1 MISRSERARR
11 LFEQGYTCSQSVCL
25 AFSDL
30 VPLDEET
37 LAVVASGFGG
47 GVGRMRGLCGC
58 VSGMTLILNFAHSY
72 NGPSKPDSAK
82 AALYADIQAV
92 AEQFRQK
99 AGSLL
104 CGELLGK
111 AGQDTASTPSAR
123 TEAYYAQR
131 PCAGLC
137 ALAAEIL
144 SHRLGESASVSY
156 GQSEAEIHPV

>member
-1 MISRSERARR
+1 MQSRSERARQ

-37 LAVVASGFGG
+37 LAIVASGFGG

-58 VSGMTLILNFAHSY
+58 VSGMTLILNLLRSY
-72 NGPSKPDSAK
+72 SGPSRPDTEK
-82 AALYADIQAV
+82 AALYAEIQTLAQ
-92 AEQFRQK
+92 QFRQS

-104 CGELLGK
+104 YADLLGQ
-111 AGQDTASTPSAR
+111 AGQDTSAVPSAR
-123 TEAYYAQR
+123 TKDYYAQR

-137 ALAAEIL
+137 ALAADIL
-144 SHRLGESASVSY
+144 SRHLQSLPQNTS
-156 GQSEAEIHPV
+156 GQTEAESQPV